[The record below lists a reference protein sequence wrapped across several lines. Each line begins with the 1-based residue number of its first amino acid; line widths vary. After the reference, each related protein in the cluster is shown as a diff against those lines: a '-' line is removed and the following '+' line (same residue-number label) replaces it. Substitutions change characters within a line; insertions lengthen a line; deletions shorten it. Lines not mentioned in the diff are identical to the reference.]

1 MRATILILPLLL
13 LALAAFA
20 QTTPAKLYGYVQ
32 TVSAGMV
39 QRGSIDETTGQET
52 QAKPRRNQNYFI
64 YLAGPKGVRIYPTEI
79 WISGK
84 QYSAQYTSVTET
96 PVEIANNNVPGRP
109 KSVTL
114 VPKTTGSLLSLTPA
128 PAAGIKG
135 LASAKTKAKANDLV
149 VVYKMKGK
157 TYTSVLKKLNR
168 LEPVALQ

>member
-1 MRATILILPLLL
+1 MRATILIVPFLL

-20 QTTPAKLYGYVQ
+20 QTTPVKLYGYAQ

-39 QRGSIDETTGQET
+39 QRGAIDETTGQET
-52 QAKPRRNQNYFI
+52 AAKPRKNQNYFI

-84 QYSAQYTSVTET
+84 QYAANSTTITET
-96 PVEIANNNVPGRP
+96 PVEISNNNVPGRP
-109 KSVTL
+109 KKTIL
-114 VPKTTGSLLSLTPA
+114 VPKTTGTLLSLTPA
-128 PAAGIKG
+128 PPAGIKET
-135 LASAKTKAKANDLV
+135 ASAKTKAKTNDLV

-157 TYTSVLKKLNR
+157 MYTAVLKKLNR